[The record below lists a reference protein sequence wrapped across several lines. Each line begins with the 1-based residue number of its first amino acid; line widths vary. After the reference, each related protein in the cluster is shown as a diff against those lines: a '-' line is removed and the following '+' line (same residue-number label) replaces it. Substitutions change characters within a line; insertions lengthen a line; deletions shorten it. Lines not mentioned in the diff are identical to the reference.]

1 MGSLVFFPT
10 ERYGAV
16 CRATEQP
23 HPVERL
29 AAWIRKA
36 AHIRA
41 SASLGCEASLELAP
55 NIVPMCKRPHTLT
68 NVERA
73 VKDYGKLIGLGP
85 DEIGRCMVL
94 AANARRSGDSEA
106 TAVQTGKRLATKL
119 AWGCESDP
127 KGAA

>member
-1 MGSLVFFPT
+1 MGTLTYFPT

-16 CRATEQP
+16 TRATEQP
-23 HPVERL
+23 HVVERL
-29 AAWIRKA
+29 AAWLRKA

-41 SASLGCEASLELAP
+41 SASLGCEVSLELAP
-55 NIVPMCKRPHTLT
+55 NIIPMRKRPHSLT

-73 VKDYGKLIGLGP
+73 VKDYCKLVGLGP
-85 DEIGRCMVL
+85 DETGRCMVF

-119 AWGCESDP
+119 AWGHEYDP